1 MKEIGLSVAQE
12 SNTGCNVREFNVK
25 DFGMLHVY
33 TGTGKGKTSAALGL
47 ALRAVGH
54 GARVIMIC
62 FMKGDA
68 TYGEAQAF
76 RYLPN
81 FTIKQMGRDSFVN
94 VRDPDPVDV
103 QMAQAAWEE
112 GKRILLRQEADVLI
126 LDEINLAMAKN
137 LIDTNEVVAFL
148 QANRNRTEVVC
159 TGREAPQELIDA
171 ADLVTD
177 MQEVKHY
184 FTSQNITKRDGIDH

>member
-1 MKEIGLSVAQE
+1 MK
-12 SNTGCNVREFNVK
+12 K
-25 DFGMLHVY
+25 FGMLHVY

-54 GARVIMIC
+54 GAKVVMIC

-76 RYLPN
+76 HFLPN
-81 FTIKQMGRDSFVN
+81 FNIKQMGRDSFVN
-94 VRDPDPVDV
+94 FRNPDPVDV
-103 QMAQAAWEE
+103 EMAQEAWRE
-112 GKRILLRQEADVLI
+112 GKRILLKEEADVLI
-126 LDEINLAMAKN
+126 LDEINLAMAKK
-137 LIDTNEVVAFL
+137 LIDTKDVVAFL
-148 QANRNRTEVVC
+148 HEYRKNTEVVC
-159 TGREAPQELIDA
+159 TGREAPQELIDE

-184 FTSQNITKRDGIDH
+184 FTDKNITIRDGIDH

>member
-1 MKEIGLSVAQE
+1 MD
-12 SNTGCNVREFNVK
+12 N
-25 DFGMLHVY
+25 FGMLHVY
-33 TGTGKGKTSAALGL
+33 TGTGKGKTSAALEL
-47 ALRAVGH
+47 ALRAIGH

-76 RYLPN
+76 HFLPN
-81 FTIKQMGRDSFVN
+81 FTLKQMGRDSFVN
-94 VRDPDPVDV
+94 FRDPDPIDV
-103 QMAQAAWEE
+103 KMAQEAWGE
-112 GKRILLRQEADVLI
+112 GKRVLVNHEADVLI

-137 LIDTNEVVAFL
+137 LIDTKEVVAFL
-148 QANRNRTEVVC
+148 HKNRNNTEVIC
-159 TGREAPQELIDA
+159 TGREAPVELIEE

-184 FTSQNITKRDGIDH
+184 FSLKNITIRDGIDH

>member
-1 MKEIGLSVAQE
+1 M
-12 SNTGCNVREFNVK
+12 K

-54 GARVIMIC
+54 GAKVVMIC

-68 TYGEAQAF
+68 TYGEARAYH
-76 RYLPN
+76 YLPG

-94 VRDPDPVDV
+94 FRNPDPVDIK
-103 QMAQAAWEE
+103 MAQEAWEE
-112 GKRILLRQEADVLI
+112 GKRILREQEADVLI

-137 LIDTNEVVAFL
+137 LIDTKDVVSFL
-148 QANRNRTEVVC
+148 RDHRQQTEVVC
-159 TGREAPQELIDA
+159 TGREAPRELIEA

-177 MQEVKHY
+177 MQEFKHY
-184 FTSQNITKRDGIDH
+184 FTQRNITIRDGIDH

>member
-1 MKEIGLSVAQE
+1 MK
-12 SNTGCNVREFNVK
+12 N
-25 DFGMLHVY
+25 FGMLHVY

-54 GARVIMIC
+54 GAKVVMIC

-76 RYLPN
+76 HFLPN

-94 VRDPDPVDV
+94 FRNPDPVDV
-103 QMAQAAWEE
+103 KMAQEAWEE
-112 GKRILLRQEADVLI
+112 GKRILLTRETDVLI
-126 LDEINLAMAKN
+126 LDEINLAMAKG
-137 LIDTNEVVAFL
+137 LLDTKEVVAFL
-148 QANRNRTEVVC
+148 REQRKNTEVVC
-159 TGREAPQELIDA
+159 TGREAPQELIDE

-184 FTSQNITKRDGIDH
+184 FTEKNITIRDGIDH

>member
-1 MKEIGLSVAQE
+1 ME
-12 SNTGCNVREFNVK
+12 N
-25 DFGMLHVY
+25 FGMLHVY

-47 ALRAVGH
+47 ALRAIGH

-68 TYGEAQAF
+68 TYGEARAF
-76 RYLPN
+76 HFLPN
-81 FTIKQMGRDSFVN
+81 FTLKQMGRDSFVN
-94 VRDPDPVDV
+94 FRNPDPIDV
-103 QMAQAAWEE
+103 KMAQDACEE
-112 GKRILLRQEADVLI
+112 GKRVLLNHETDVLI

-137 LIDTNEVVAFL
+137 LIDTKKVVSFL
-148 QANRNRTEVVC
+148 HNYRKNTEVVC
-159 TGREAPQELIDA
+159 TGREAPAELIDE

-184 FTSQNITKRDGIDH
+184 FTLKNITIRDGIDH

>member
-1 MKEIGLSVAQE
+1 MK
-12 SNTGCNVREFNVK
+12 N
-25 DFGMLHVY
+25 FGMLHVY

-54 GARVIMIC
+54 GAKVVMIC

-76 RYLPN
+76 HFLPN

-94 VRDPDPVDV
+94 FRNPDPVDV
-103 QMAQAAWEE
+103 KMAQEAWEE
-112 GKRILLRQEADVLI
+112 GKRILLTGETDVLI

-137 LIDTNEVVAFL
+137 LIDTKEVVAFL
-148 QANRNRTEVVC
+148 REQRKNTEVVC
-159 TGREAPQELIDA
+159 TGREAPQELIDE

-177 MQEVKHY
+177 MREVKHY
-184 FTSQNITKRDGIDH
+184 FTEKNITIRDGIDH

>member
-1 MKEIGLSVAQE
+1 M
-12 SNTGCNVREFNVK
+12 N

-33 TGTGKGKTSAALGL
+33 TGTGKGKTSAAMGL

-54 GARVIMIC
+54 DANVVMIC
-62 FMKGDA
+62 FMKGDPY
-68 TYGEAQAF
+68 YGEAQAF
-76 RYLPN
+76 HFLPN

-94 VRDPDPVDV
+94 FRKPDPIDV
-103 QMAQAAWEE
+103 KMAQEAWEE
-112 GKRILLRQEADVLI
+112 GKRILLAREADVLI

-137 LIDTNEVVAFL
+137 LIDTNEVVTFL
-148 QANRNRTEVVC
+148 HKHRQNTEVVC
-159 TGREAPQELIDA
+159 TGREAPQKLIDE

-184 FTSQNITKRDGIDH
+184 FTDKNITIRDGIDH

>member
-1 MKEIGLSVAQE
+1 MK
-12 SNTGCNVREFNVK
+12 N
-25 DFGMLHVY
+25 FGMLHVY

-47 ALRAVGH
+47 ALRAIGH

-68 TYGEAQAF
+68 TYGEARAF
-76 RYLPN
+76 HFLPN
-81 FTIKQMGRDSFVN
+81 FTLKQMGRDSFVN
-94 VRDPDPVDV
+94 FRNPDPIDV
-103 QMAQAAWEE
+103 KMAQDAWEE
-112 GKRILLRQEADVLI
+112 GKRVLLNHETDILI

-137 LIDTNEVVAFL
+137 LIDTKKVVSFL
-148 QANRNRTEVVC
+148 HNYRKNTEVVC
-159 TGREAPQELIDA
+159 TGREAPAELIDE

-184 FTSQNITKRDGIDH
+184 FALKNITIRDGIDH

>member
-1 MKEIGLSVAQE
+1 M
-12 SNTGCNVREFNVK
+12 K

-54 GARVIMIC
+54 NARVVMIC
-62 FMKGDA
+62 FMKGDP

-76 RYLPN
+76 HFLPN
-81 FTIKQMGRDSFVN
+81 FTLKQMGRDSFVN
-94 VRDPDPVDV
+94 FRNPDPIDIK
-103 QMAQAAWEE
+103 MAQEAWEE
-112 GKRILLRQEADVLI
+112 GKRILLTREADVLI

-137 LIDTNEVVAFL
+137 LIDTNEVITFL
-148 QANRNRTEVVC
+148 REHRQTTEVVC
-159 TGREAPQELIDA
+159 TGREAPQELIDE

-184 FTSQNITKRDGIDH
+184 FTEKSITIRDGIDH

>member
-1 MKEIGLSVAQE
+1 ME
-12 SNTGCNVREFNVK
+12 N
-25 DFGMLHVY
+25 FGMLHVY

-47 ALRAVGH
+47 ALRAIGH

-68 TYGEAQAF
+68 TYGEARAF
-76 RYLPN
+76 HFLPN
-81 FTIKQMGRDSFVN
+81 FTLKQMGRDSFVN
-94 VRDPDPVDV
+94 FRNPDPIDV
-103 QMAQAAWEE
+103 KMAQDAWEE
-112 GKRILLRQEADVLI
+112 GKRVLLNHETDILI

-137 LIDTNEVVAFL
+137 LIDTKKVVSFL
-148 QANRNRTEVVC
+148 HNYRKNTEVVC
-159 TGREAPQELIDA
+159 TGREAPAELIDE

-184 FTSQNITKRDGIDH
+184 FTLKNITIRDGIDH

>member
-1 MKEIGLSVAQE
+1 ME
-12 SNTGCNVREFNVK
+12 N
-25 DFGMLHVY
+25 FGMLHVY

-47 ALRAVGH
+47 ALRAIGH

-68 TYGEAQAF
+68 TYGEARAF
-76 RYLPN
+76 HFLPN
-81 FTIKQMGRDSFVN
+81 FTLKQMGRDSFVN
-94 VRDPDPVDV
+94 FRNPDPIDV
-103 QMAQAAWEE
+103 KMAQDAWEE
-112 GKRILLRQEADVLI
+112 GKRVLLNHETDVLI

-137 LIDTNEVVAFL
+137 LIDTKKVVSFL
-148 QANRNRTEVVC
+148 HNYRKNTEVVC
-159 TGREAPQELIDA
+159 TGREAPAELIDE

-184 FTSQNITKRDGIDH
+184 FALKNITIRDGIDH

>member
-1 MKEIGLSVAQE
+1 M
-12 SNTGCNVREFNVK
+12 K

-54 GARVIMIC
+54 NARVVMIC
-62 FMKGDA
+62 FMKGDP

-76 RYLPN
+76 HFLPN
-81 FTIKQMGRDSFVN
+81 FTLKQMGRDSFVN
-94 VRDPDPVDV
+94 FRNPDPIDIK
-103 QMAQAAWEE
+103 MAQEAWEE
-112 GKRILLRQEADVLI
+112 GKRILLTREADVLI

-137 LIDTNEVVAFL
+137 LIDTNEVITFL
-148 QANRNRTEVVC
+148 RAHRQTTEVVC
-159 TGREAPQELIDA
+159 TGREAPQELIDE

-184 FTSQNITKRDGIDH
+184 FTEKNITIRDGIDH